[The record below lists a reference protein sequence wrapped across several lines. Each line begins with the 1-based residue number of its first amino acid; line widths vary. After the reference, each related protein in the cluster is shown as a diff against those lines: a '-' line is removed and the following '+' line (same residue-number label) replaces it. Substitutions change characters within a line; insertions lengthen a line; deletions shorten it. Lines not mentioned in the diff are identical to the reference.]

1 MLTAA
6 AVVVCA
12 LDLLGRSPASSV
24 PMKFLSEP
32 PPGAS
37 RNTEGFVTR
46 DPDTIYLITSTAA
59 FRAAQRGPYA
69 QGARDA
75 CRHIASV
82 IVHEEWHLKN
92 GGDEKGAYFAQM
104 TALAALSADAK
115 AIWSVLR
122 TMMVAVEQQKARQ
135 RLSRTAGP

>member
-24 PMKFLSEP
+24 PIKFLSEP

-92 GGDEKGAYFAQM
+92 GGDEEGAYLAQL
-104 TALAALSADAK
+104 TALATLTADAR
-115 AIWSVLR
+115 AIWSVR
-122 TMMVAVEQQKARQ
+122 KSMMFAVEQQKARQ
-135 RLSRTAGP
+135 RTRHTTGP